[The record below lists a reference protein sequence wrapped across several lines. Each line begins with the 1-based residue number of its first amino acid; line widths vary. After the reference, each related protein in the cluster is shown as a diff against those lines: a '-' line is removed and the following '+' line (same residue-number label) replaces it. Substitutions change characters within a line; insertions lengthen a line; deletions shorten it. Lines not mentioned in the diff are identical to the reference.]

1 MGQEQSDRSGDI
13 GSAAPKT
20 EWTVPQVDMLIAGG
34 AEGSAGADVE
44 GLDGLS

>member
-1 MGQEQSDRSGDI
+1 MEQDQPERPG
-13 GSAAPKT
+13 GSASAESKT
-20 EWTVPQVDMLIAGG
+20 EWAAPQVDRLIAGG